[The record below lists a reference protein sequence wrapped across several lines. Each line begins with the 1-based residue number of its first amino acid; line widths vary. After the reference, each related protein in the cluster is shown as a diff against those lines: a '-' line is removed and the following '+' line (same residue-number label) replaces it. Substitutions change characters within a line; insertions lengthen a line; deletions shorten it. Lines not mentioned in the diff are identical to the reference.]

1 MRVAVLPGDGIGP
14 EVTEAALRVLKA
26 LDEREG
32 LGLTYETFPFGG
44 AAIDGYGEPFPEVT
58 RKGVEAAEAV
68 LLGSVGGPK
77 WDALPRKIRPETG
90 LLALRKS
97 QDLFANL
104 RPAKVFPGLE
114 RLSPLKEEI
123 ARGVDVLIVR
133 ELTGG
138 IYFGEPRGMSE
149 AEAWN
154 TERYS
159 KPEVERVAKVAF
171 EAARKRRRHLTS
183 VDKANVLEV
192 GEFWRK
198 TVEEVHKGYPDVALE
213 HQYVDAMA
221 MHLVKNPARFDV
233 VVTGNIFGDILSDL
247 ASVLPGS
254 LGLLPSASLGRGT
267 PVFEPVHG
275 SAPDIAG
282 KGIANPTAAILSAA
296 MMLEHAFGLLELAR
310 RVEAA
315 VAKALRETPP
325 PDLGGAPGPGPSRK
339 RSCGTCN
346 TTPCW
351 LAPAW
356 GPRQKV
362 PEEVTRVGRRK
373 KETRV
378 LTHIPHPPHSRR

>member
-1 MRVAVLPGDGIGP
+1 MRIAVLPGDGIGP
-14 EVTEAALRVLKA
+14 EVTEAALKVLKA
-26 LDEREG
+26 LDEAHG
-32 LGLTYETFPFGG
+32 LGLTYQVYPFGG
-44 AAIDGYGEPFPEVT
+44 AAIDQLGEPFPEPT
-58 RKGVEAAEAV
+58 QRGVEAAQAV

-77 WDALPRKIRPETG
+77 WDNLPRRIRPETG

-159 KPEVERVAKVAF
+159 KPEVERVAQVAF
-171 EAARKRRRHLTS
+171 AAAQKRRRHVTS

-198 TVEEVHKGYPDVALE
+198 TVEEVHQAYPEVSLE

-296 MMLEHAFGLLELAR
+296 MMLEHAFGLVELAR
-310 RVEAA
+310 QVEG
-315 VAKALRETPP
+315 ALARALLEAPP
-325 PDLGGAPGPGPSRK
+325 PDLGGQA
-339 RSCGTCN
+339 GTEAF
-346 TTPCW
+346 T
-351 LAPAW
+351 
-356 GPRQKV
+356 Q
-362 PEEVTRVGRRK
+362 EVLRRLK
-373 KETRV
+373 
-378 LTHIPHPPHSRR
+378 

>member
-1 MRVAVLPGDGIGP
+1 MKVAVLPGDGIGP
-14 EVTEAALRVLKA
+14 EVTEAALKVLRA
-26 LDEREG
+26 LDEAEG
-32 LGLTYETFPFGG
+32 LGLAYEVFPFGG
-44 AAIDGYGEPFPEVT
+44 AAIDAFGEPFPEPT
-58 RKGVEAAEAV
+58 RKGVEEAEAV

-77 WDALPRKIRPETG
+77 WDGLPRKIRPETG
-90 LLALRKS
+90 LLSLRKS

-159 KPEVERVAKVAF
+159 KPEVERVARVAF
-171 EAARKRRRHLTS
+171 EAARKRRKHVVS

-198 TVEEVHKGYPDVALE
+198 TVEEVGRGYPDVALE

-221 MHLVKNPARFDV
+221 MHLVRSPARFDV

-254 LGLLPSASLGRGT
+254 LGLLPSASKT
-267 PVFEPVHG
+267 
-275 SAPDIAG
+275 
-282 KGIANPTAAILSAA
+282 LS
-296 MMLEHAFGLLELAR
+296 LI
-310 RVEAA
+310 
-315 VAKALRETPP
+315 
-325 PDLGGAPGPGPSRK
+325 
-339 RSCGTCN
+339 
-346 TTPCW
+346 
-351 LAPAW
+351 
-356 GPRQKV
+356 
-362 PEEVTRVGRRK
+362 
-373 KETRV
+373 
-378 LTHIPHPPHSRR
+378 HI

>member
-1 MRVAVLPGDGIGP
+1 MKVAVLPGDGIGP
-14 EVTEAALRVLKA
+14 EVTEAALKVLRA
-26 LDEREG
+26 LDEAEG
-32 LGLTYETFPFGG
+32 LGLAYEVFPFGG
-44 AAIDGYGEPFPEVT
+44 AAIDAFGEPFPEPT
-58 RKGVEAAEAV
+58 RKGVEEAEAV

-77 WDALPRKIRPETG
+77 WDGLPRKIRPETG
-90 LLALRKS
+90 LLSLRKS

-159 KPEVERVAKVAF
+159 KPEVERVARVAF
-171 EAARKRRRHLTS
+171 EFARKRRKHVVS

-198 TVEEVHKGYPDVALE
+198 TVEEVGRGYPDVALE

-221 MHLVKNPARFDV
+221 MHLVRSPARFDV

-296 MMLEHAFGLLELAR
+296 MMLEHAFGLVELAR
-310 RVEAA
+310 KVEDA
-315 VAKALRETPP
+315 VAKALLETPP
-325 PDLGGAPGPGPSRK
+325 PDLGGSA
-339 RSCGTCN
+339 GTEAF
-346 TTPCW
+346 TATVLRH
-351 LAPAW
+351 LA
-356 GPRQKV
+356 
-362 PEEVTRVGRRK
+362 
-373 KETRV
+373 
-378 LTHIPHPPHSRR
+378 

>member
-1 MRVAVLPGDGIGP
+1 MKLAVLPGDGIGP
-14 EVTEAALRVLKA
+14 EVTGAALKVLEA
-26 LDEREG
+26 LDEAEG
-32 LGLTYETFPFGG
+32 LGLAYEVFPFGG
-44 AAIDGYGEPFPEVT
+44 AAIDQWGEPFPEAT
-58 RKGVEAAEAV
+58 RRGVEAAEAV

-77 WDALPRKIRPETG
+77 WDHLPRKIRPETG

-114 RLSPLKEEI
+114 RLSPLKEEV

-154 TERYS
+154 TERYA
-159 KPEVERVAKVAF
+159 KPEVERVARVAF
-171 EAARKRRRHLTS
+171 EAARKRRRHVTS
-183 VDKANVLEV
+183 VDKGNVLEV

-198 TVEEVHKGYPDVALE
+198 TVEEVGRDYPEVALE

-221 MHLVKNPARFDV
+221 MHLVRSPARFDV
-233 VVTGNIFGDILSDL
+233 VVTGNLFGDILSDL

-282 KGIANPTAAILSAA
+282 KGVANPTAAILSLA
-296 MMLEHAFGLLELAR
+296 MMLEHAFGLVELAR
-310 RVEAA
+310 KVEDA
-315 VAKALRETPP
+315 VAQALRETPP
-325 PDLGGAPGPGPSRK
+325 PDLGGST
-339 RSCGTCN
+339 GTEAF
-346 TTPCW
+346 TGEVLRR
-351 LAPAW
+351 LA
-356 GPRQKV
+356 
-362 PEEVTRVGRRK
+362 
-373 KETRV
+373 
-378 LTHIPHPPHSRR
+378 

>member
-1 MRVAVLPGDGIGP
+1 M
-14 EVTEAALRVLKA
+14 
-26 LDEREG
+26 
-32 LGLTYETFPFGG
+32 
-44 AAIDGYGEPFPEVT
+44 
-58 RKGVEAAEAV
+58 
-68 LLGSVGGPK
+68 
-77 WDALPRKIRPETG
+77 
-90 LLALRKS
+90 
-97 QDLFANL
+97 
-104 RPAKVFPGLE
+104 
-114 RLSPLKEEI
+114 
-123 ARGVDVLIVR
+123 DVLIVR

-159 KPEVERVAKVAF
+159 KPEVERVARVAF
-171 EAARKRRRHLTS
+171 EAARKRRKHVVS

-198 TVEEVHKGYPDVALE
+198 TVEEVGRGYPDVALE

-221 MHLVKNPARFDV
+221 MHLVRSPARFDV

-296 MMLEHAFGLLELAR
+296 MMLEHAFGLVELAR
-310 RVEAA
+310 KVEDA
-315 VAKALRETPP
+315 VAKALLETPP
-325 PDLGGAPGPGPSRK
+325 PDLGGSA
-339 RSCGTCN
+339 GTEAF
-346 TTPCW
+346 TATVLRH
-351 LAPAW
+351 LA
-356 GPRQKV
+356 
-362 PEEVTRVGRRK
+362 
-373 KETRV
+373 
-378 LTHIPHPPHSRR
+378 